1 MEAPSA
7 QYPSLLALG
16 CAVALDAAVRLP
28 NALHPV
34 AWFGNLAQLGIARCP
49 AESTRG
55 AFAVGCV
62 LALGLPAC
70 AAIVV
75 YGALG
80 WGARANLWCAFGLQL
95 WLLYACVCLYGLL
108 DAAGQLE
115 RALTS
120 GGVPAARERLAWL
133 CSRDASQLDEPAL
146 INGAIESLAENLSD
160 SVVAPL
166 VFLCAAGLPGAVAY
180 RAINTLDAMIG
191 YRGRYEW
198 LGKAAARLDD
208 VANLLPARLTAL
220 LLWLSALSCRHS
232 LQLGLRRG
240 LTVWR
245 QCRGRTPSPNGG
257 HPMAMAAGLLG
268 VRLDK
273 PDSYVLGAE
282 LPAPTRDDLRRALVL
297 CERAGWLALGLAAC
311 LLWQLGCALV

>member
-1 MEAPSA
+1 
-7 QYPSLLALG
+7 
-16 CAVALDAAVRLP
+16 VRLP
-28 NALHPV
+28 SALHPV
-34 AWFGNLAQLGIARCP
+34 AWFGSFAQLGIARSP
-49 AESTRG
+49 TGSARA
-55 AFAVGCV
+55 AFVVGCG
-62 LALGLPAC
+62 LAFGLPAC
-70 AAIVV
+70 AAIAA
-75 YGALG
+75 YGGLH
-80 WGARANLWCAFGLQL
+80 WGARAHLWCAFGLQL

-108 DAAGQLE
+108 DAARQLE
-115 RALTS
+115 RAFTTAGL
-120 GGVPAARERLAWL
+120 PAARERLAWL
-133 CSRDASQLDEPAL
+133 CSRDASQLDEAAL

-208 VANLLPARLTAL
+208 LANLLPARLTAL
-220 LLWLSALSCRHS
+220 LLWLSALSCRQS

-240 LTVWR
+240 IDVWW
-245 QCRGRTPSPNGG
+245 QCHGRTPSPNGG
-257 HPMAMAAGLLG
+257 HPMAMTAGLLG

-282 LPAPTRDDLRRALVL
+282 LAAPTRADLRRALVL

>member
-1 MEAPSA
+1 MNASTA

-16 CAVALDAAVRLP
+16 CAVALDARVRLP

-34 AWFGNLAQLGIARCP
+34 AWFGSLAQLGIARSP
-49 AESTRG
+49 TASARA

-62 LALGLPAC
+62 WALGLPAC
-70 AAIVV
+70 AALAA
-75 YGALG
+75 YGGLH
-80 WGARANLWCAFGLQL
+80 WGSRTSLWCAFGLQL

-108 DAAGQLE
+108 DAARQLE

-120 GGVPAARERLAWL
+120 GGLHLARARLAWL

-166 VFLCAAGLPGAVAY
+166 VYLCAAGLPGAVAY

-208 VANLLPARLTAL
+208 LANLLPARLTAL
-220 LLWLSALSCRHS
+220 LLWLTALTCRRS

-240 LTVWR
+240 IDVWR
-245 QCRGRTPSPNGG
+245 EGHAHTPSPNGG

-273 PDSYVLGAE
+273 PDCYVLGAE
-282 LPAPTRDDLRRALVL
+282 LPTPSRADLRRALVL
-297 CERAGWLALGLAAC
+297 CERAGWLALSLAAC
-311 LLWQLGCALV
+311 LLWLLGCALV